1 VRRAPRPPIS
11 YGRAGSGS
19 LIRLLNSRTF
29 RRGRIALET
38 GALVLAIVLGKLLVH
53 ELGWEFIA
61 LSSIYTSAVA
71 GGIFVIGLIVA
82 GTLSDYKESDRV
94 PAELSAALE
103 NIYRDCVAIKETL
116 PKFDLETLRERVLG
130 IVSAFRADL
139 SASGG
144 RSCLAAI
151 EALSPSFL
159 ELERLDVPANYI
171 VRLRS
176 EQGAIR
182 KNVLRVYHV
191 QRTEFLPSAYV
202 LVTAIVALITA
213 VALFTDLG
221 HLDDSLPITAFL
233 SFFFIYLVR
242 LLKVLD
248 TPFRV
253 DERTMDD
260 VSLFLL
266 NEFAER
272 AGADAEQPVPA
283 RAQATT

>member
-1 VRRAPRPPIS
+1 
-11 YGRAGSGS
+11 
-19 LIRLLNSRTF
+19 
-29 RRGRIALET
+29 
-38 GALVLAIVLGKLLVH
+38 VLAIVLAKLLVH
-53 ELGWEFIA
+53 ELGWEFIS

-116 PKFDLETLRERVLG
+116 PTFDLETLRERVLA

-139 SASGG
+139 SSSES
-144 RSCLAAI
+144 RLCLAAI
-151 EALSPSFL
+151 EELSPSFL
-159 ELERLDVPANYI
+159 ELERLEVPANYI
-171 VRLRS
+171 VRLRG

-182 KNVLRVYHV
+182 RSVLRVYHV
-191 QRTEFLPSAYV
+191 QRTEFLPSAYI

-213 VALFTDLG
+213 VALFTDIG
-221 HLDDSLPITAFL
+221 ALDDSLPIVAFL

-266 NEFAER
+266 NEFAQR
-272 AGADAEQPVPA
+272 AAVAQPFPA
-283 RAQATT
+283 RADSTSPTTIAPE